1 MSPTNPEYML
11 SSRVRLFRWVFRPVF
26 RLLFNLLSEVQIS
39 GKENIP
45 TSGAYLIA
53 INHVS
58 LFEPP
63 LVLSFWPIAAE
74 AVGAQDIWQRR
85 GQSSLVRYYGG
96 IPVRRG
102 EYDRRLLDTM
112 VAVLKSGRPLLI
124 APEGGRSHTPGMR
137 PAYPGVAYV
146 VDKVKV
152 PVLPVGIAG
161 TTDDFLRKALRGQR
175 PRLEMRIGAPMN
187 LPEVI
192 GKRDE
197 RRDLLKR
204 NTDSIMYKVA
214 ALLPPEYHGVYG
226 NRDVTLI
233 ETA

>member
-1 MSPTNPEYML
+1 MNVTSDEYRLTN
-11 SSRVRLFRWVFRPVF
+11 RVRFFRWVFRPLF
-26 RLLFNLLSEVQIS
+26 RFLFKILSEVQIS
-39 GKENIP
+39 GLDNIP
-45 TSGAYLIA
+45 TTGAYLIA

-63 LVLSFWPIAAE
+63 LVLAFWPVQAE

-112 VAVLKSGRPLLI
+112 VAVLKADRPLLI
-124 APEGGRSHTPGMR
+124 APEGGRSHSPGMR

-146 VDKVKV
+146 VDKAGV

-161 TTDDFLRKALRGQR
+161 TTDDFLRRALRGQR
-175 PRLEMRIGAPMN
+175 PRLKMRIGAPIS
-187 LPEVI
+187 LPAVT
-192 GKRDE
+192 GKGED
-197 RRDLLKR
+197 RRNILKR
-204 NTDSIMYKVA
+204 NADMIMYKVA
-214 ALLPPEYHGVYG
+214 ALLPPEYQGVYG
-226 NRDVTLI
+226 NRDVTLV